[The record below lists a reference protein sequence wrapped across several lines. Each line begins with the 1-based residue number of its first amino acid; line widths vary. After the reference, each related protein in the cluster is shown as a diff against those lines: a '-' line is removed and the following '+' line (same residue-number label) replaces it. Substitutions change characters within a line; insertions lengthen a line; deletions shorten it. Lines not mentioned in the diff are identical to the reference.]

1 MYMARRAEIVGG
13 GFAGLAAACALAR
26 RGWRVRVHE
35 RADRLRTAG
44 AGINVYE
51 NGLRVLEALGACDET
66 IRDGARA
73 LVRETRD
80 QSDRLLSLHRWDVR
94 VFGVLRQRMID
105 ALAAAARRA
114 GAELITGSE
123 GTAATPEGELTLA
136 SGERR
141 HADLIVAADGVNSRI
156 RDSLDLVARRRYLPD
171 GCIRILIPK

>member
-1 MYMARRAEIVGG
+1 MPCSSTSAGPAPASRYEMPFDWRGANRAMRSSSMVRYSACMKRKAEIVGG
-13 GFAGLAAACALAR
+13 GFAGLTAAAALAR
-26 RGWRVRVHE
+26 RGWRVRLHE
-35 RADRLRTAG
+35 RAERLRTAG

-123 GTAATPEGELTLA
+123 GLRATPDGQLT
-136 SGERR
+136 
-141 HADLIVAADGVNSRI
+141 
-156 RDSLDLVARRRYLPD
+156 
-171 GCIRILIPK
+171 